1 MRDLRRDSMRQ
12 TGDPTPQHPDASV
25 ALTEIFYSF
34 HLSQVSTR
42 LTSGSTPAGCIQN
55 KMTDIPVNAM
65 IQVPRYLRNKE
76 VSIGGPRLIVVSRG
90 MTMIEQPPDAVT
102 RTRGRLF
109 LYERP
114 SEMGAEPWLVF
125 GFSVDGPLAGN
136 DLAEDISEGEPDHVL
151 EEVGEIPIG
160 LLWSSGKKLSML
172 SADMSKD
179 FMSQAVLPHYLM
191 LPKRVPASIRMSRY
205 WQLWVNL

>member
-1 MRDLRRDSMRQ
+1 
-12 TGDPTPQHPDASV
+12 
-25 ALTEIFYSF
+25 
-34 HLSQVSTR
+34 
-42 LTSGSTPAGCIQN
+42 
-55 KMTDIPVNAM
+55 M